1 MFLGIAPWMD
11 QFWPIQSQDGFI
23 FFVQKVKYFIVSKV
37 SQLKESN
44 NNKYRKSFLVSP
56 RAEECEYNKV
66 NVNLDEI
73 FTVKETRRI
82 TSGQTFSWN
91 AKKHIILSDK
101 NLSNGILEVRTYLD
115 GSSKF
120 YYRGEE
126 VIVELFDEEYKKA
139 A

>member
-1 MFLGIAPWMD
+1 MSKRTNFSQLEKACIELGINVVYANSGEAKGRIERLWRTLQGRLIPEMRLNG
-11 QFWPIQSQDGFI
+11 INNMEEAN
-23 FFVQKVKYFIVSKV
+23 KYLQEDYIP
-37 SQLKESN
+37 
-44 NNKYRKSFLVSP
+44 NKYRKSFLVSP

-101 NLSNGILEVRTYLD
+101 NLS
-115 GSSKF
+115 
-120 YYRGEE
+120 
-126 VIVELFDEEYKKA
+126 
-139 A
+139 